1 MKKRK
6 IEEDKKKKEEEEKR
20 NELNKMKQKAL
31 EILFYRADRHNKM
44 IMKKKFEIYYLRSK
58 VLSLNSFIF
67 KRPRRVKTIKKKDN
81 IKRKSVNVGLDHEF
95 VDKIMDNKK
104 WISNKNIK
112 EYKSEDE
119 EDNDEDN
126 NK

>member
-1 MKKRK
+1 
-6 IEEDKKKKEEEEKR
+6 
-20 NELNKMKQKAL
+20 MKQKAL

-44 IMKKKFEIYYLRSK
+44 IMKKKFEIYNLKSK
-58 VLSLNSFIF
+58 VLSLNSSIF

-81 IKRKSVNVGLDHEF
+81 IKRKSLNVGLDHEF

-119 EDNDEDN
+119 EDIDEDN